1 MEKFHIFSGSFLS
14 APFHKENLNPLF
26 DFTLHWYSFFTRLGL
41 HPTYQMRNTYDC
53 PVYKTRER
61 SHTYIW
67 TFNLRSRDKA
77 SKWVLAGVC
86 LLLQI

>member
-1 MEKFHIFSGSFLS
+1 
-14 APFHKENLNPLF
+14 
-26 DFTLHWYSFFTRLGL
+26 
-41 HPTYQMRNTYDC
+41 MRNTYDC